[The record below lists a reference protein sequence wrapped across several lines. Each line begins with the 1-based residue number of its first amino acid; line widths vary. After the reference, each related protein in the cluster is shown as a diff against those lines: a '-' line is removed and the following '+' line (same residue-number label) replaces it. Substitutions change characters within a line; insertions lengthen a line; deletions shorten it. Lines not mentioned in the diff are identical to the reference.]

1 MNGNIVESI
10 ALSKTKRTVYN
21 TYLVDDF
28 LIIEYTASGIEC
40 FDLKSRTSIWNY
52 EPRKQDSNSELK
64 GFAEKLEQTC
74 IETVESGQMTKDL
87 AILISKDS
95 KFLNTEDFLSCIDS
109 NLQKKLS

>member
-1 MNGNIVESI
+1 MEEKIFSKFDLTGRTAVITGGAGLLGKEHAYAI
-10 ALSKTKRTVYN
+10 AGAGGIPV
-21 TYLVDDF
+21 LVDIQKD
-28 LIIEYTASGIEC
+28 
-40 FDLKSRTSIWNY
+40 
-52 EPRKQDSNSELK
+52 
-64 GFAEKLEQTC
+64 FAEKLEQTC